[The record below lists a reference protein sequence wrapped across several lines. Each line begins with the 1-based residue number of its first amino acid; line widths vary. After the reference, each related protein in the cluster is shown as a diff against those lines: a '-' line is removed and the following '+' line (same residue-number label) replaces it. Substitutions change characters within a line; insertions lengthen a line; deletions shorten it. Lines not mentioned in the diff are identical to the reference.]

1 MDMNA
6 VKFSVD
12 RVIAAKAPNAPPEI
26 KAITSDEIAGT
37 DKLVLHLKSPVAGAL
52 IHTWLKESDGLAIV
66 SPTQVTKL
74 GKAYETQPI
83 GAGPYMYSSF
93 KTDQLLSLR
102 SWPGYWDAAER
113 KLGGIDFI
121 QTARGAPSVTA
132 LTSGTIDMVDLSVD
146 DAGSLANRPGFALSR
161 ALSDSDLM
169 MPVCQS
175 KPPFDKL
182 AARQALEYAL
192 NRADIKKAAFGDS
205 SGAVTDSLLPTTSPL
220 YAKPTPDVDYKFDPA
235 KAKQLLAQAG
245 VAPGTTIEVMIP
257 NTSAGIGPASEVV
270 QSELRDVG
278 LTLKISTGTNFLAD
292 LNRIVPNIVLL
303 ANKLSAVS
311 FWVTPGGGPNYC
323 KYSNAKLTSAIN
335 AAASANDATS
345 KMGWLDQQSIY
356 RSDIPIVFIGIVP
369 VISGHT
375 DKVQGVTI
383 MHSQAA
389 GPLWRTIFIKK

>member
-1 MDMNA
+1 M
-6 VKFSVD
+6 F
-12 RVIAAKAPNAPPEI
+12 
-26 KAITSDEIAGT
+26 
-37 DKLVLHLKSPVAGAL
+37 
-52 IHTWLKESDGLAIV
+52 
-66 SPTQVTKL
+66 
-74 GKAYETQPI
+74 
-83 GAGPYMYSSF
+83 SSF

-102 SWPGYWDAAER
+102 SWPGYWDAANR
-113 KLGGIDFI
+113 KLGGIDLI

-146 DAGSLANRPGFALSR
+146 DAGSLESRPGFVVSR

-182 AARQALEYAL
+182 AARQALEYAV
-192 NRADIKKAAFGDS
+192 NRADLKKAAFGDA

-220 YAKPTPDVDYKFDPA
+220 YTKPSAGVDYQFDPA

-257 NTSAGIGPASEVV
+257 NTSGGVGPASEVL
-270 QSELRDVG
+270 QAELRDVG
-278 LTLKISTGTNFLAD
+278 LTLKISTGANFLAD

-323 KYSNAKLTSAIN
+323 KYSNAQLTTAIN
-335 AAASANDATS
+335 AASSAKDDVS
-345 KMGWLDQQSIY
+345 KTGWIDEQSIY
-356 RSDIPIVFIGIVP
+356 RADIPIVFLANVP
-369 VISGHT
+369 VLSGHT
-375 DKVQGVTI
+375 DKVQGITI